1 MAKLDDLLSD
11 LANFDAQH
19 DLQGLRR
26 TRETIVTEHPDSE
39 AAVEASYKIGLDHL
53 FRERD
58 LVAAVARFEEAAKR
72 KHPFWSSAART
83 SLGLCYYH
91 QGRGQKAL
99 LELRKV
105 AYPETPSSHS
115 VTALGFIETISTDS
129 GQPDEAKRAR
139 KDRIKQLELLID
151 NARSGGQAKERGFYL
166 YTLALALRD
175 QGGDEA
181 SVKTLLSEAKDLGPE
196 VLGADLFRAVA
207 SSLG

>member
-19 DLQGLRR
+19 DLQGLRK
-26 TRETIVTEHPDSE
+26 TRETIVSEHPDSE
-39 AAVEASYKIGLDHL
+39 AAVEALYKIGLDHL

-72 KHPFWSSAART
+72 KHPFWSAAART
-83 SLGLCYYH
+83 SLGLCYFH

-105 AYPETPSSHS
+105 AYPETPTSHS
-115 VTALGFIETISTDS
+115 VTALGFIENIAEQS
-129 GQPDEAKRAR
+129 GQSDEAKRAR
-139 KDRIKQLELLID
+139 KDRIKQLEVLID
-151 NARSGGQAKERGFYL
+151 SARSRGQAQERGFYL

-181 SVKTLLSEAKDLGPE
+181 SAKTLLAEAKDLGPE
-196 VLGADLFRAVA
+196 LLGADLFRAVA
-207 SSLG
+207 SALG

>member
-26 TRETIVTEHPDSE
+26 VREAIVSEHPDSE
-39 AAVEASYKIGLDHL
+39 EAVEALYKIGLDCL

-58 LVAAVARFEEAAKR
+58 LVAAVDTFDEAAKR
-72 KHPFWSSAART
+72 KHPFWSAAART
-83 SLGLCYYH
+83 SLGLCFHH
-91 QGRGQKAL
+91 QGRAQKAL

-115 VTALGFIETISTDS
+115 VTALGFIESILEQS
-129 GQPDEAKRAR
+129 GNSDDAKRAR
-139 KDRIKQLELLID
+139 KDRVKQLEQLVD
-151 NARSGGQAKERGFYL
+151 AARSGGRGNERGFYL
-166 YTLALALRD
+166 HQLALAMRE
-175 QGGDEA
+175 QGEGARARE
-181 SVKTLLSEAKDLGPE
+181 LLTEAKDLGPE

-207 SSLG
+207 SALG

>member
-19 DLQGLRR
+19 DLPGLRR
-26 TRETIVTEHPDSE
+26 VRETIVTEHPDSE
-39 AAVEASYKIGLDHL
+39 AAVEALYKIGLDLL

-58 LVAAVARFEEAAKR
+58 LVAAVTRFEEAAKR
-72 KHPFWSSAART
+72 KHPFWSAAART

-105 AYPETPSSHS
+105 AYPEVPTSHS
-115 VTALGFIETISTDS
+115 VTALGFIENISEQS
-129 GQPDEAKRAR
+129 GQPDEARRAR
-139 KDRIKQLELLID
+139 KDRIKQLEQLVD
-151 NARSGGQAKERGFYL
+151 SARTRDHAAERGFYL

-175 QGGDEA
+175 QGGDEDSA
-181 SVKTLLSEAKDLGPE
+181 KTLLAEAKELGPE
-196 VLGADLFRAVA
+196 ILGADLFRAVA
-207 SSLG
+207 AALG